1 MGEMIFSFRDL
12 YPNQATKT
20 EETSTM
26 ANPDKDDQ
34 DALNE
39 NTNITE
45 KGNMRGASTK
55 NIFLAMGVLIALVV
69 FFGAK

>member
-1 MGEMIFSFRDL
+1 MGDMIFSFRDL
-12 YPNQATKT
+12 YPNQATAT

-34 DALNE
+34 EALKE
-39 NTNITE
+39 NTKVTE
-45 KGNMRGASTK
+45 KGDMRGASKK
-55 NIFLAMGVLIALVV
+55 NVFLAIGVLVALVV